1 MYCVAQYL
9 VHDAEDDGVDKADAS
24 YSHQAQQEEVG
35 VAVQLEVGGLG
46 VQDGAHQLAL
56 SRAETWGMEEELQ
69 SEYGKRSLFYYPKS
83 DHDRTTTWKG
93 ILCVL

>member
-35 VAVQLEVGGLG
+35 VAVQLEVRGLG
-46 VQDGAHQLAL
+46 VEDGAHQLAL
-56 SRAETWGMEEELQ
+56 SCAEAWWGR
-69 SEYGKRSLFYYPKS
+69 GT
-83 DHDRTTTWKG
+83 RTS
-93 ILCVL
+93 IFR